1 MCIEVVWKVI
11 TLNEKQRIILYYIKD
26 NMSQREIHRLTG
38 VARDTIR
45 KYIKEYESKIQELG
59 YQLSD
64 IEKVDLIEE
73 ITNKPKYKSS
83 ERTKTVVTD
92 EVKERIKTFLKEN
105 ETKRLTGCSKQ
116 QMKKVDIYE
125 ALKKEGFN
133 ISYSSV
139 LNTINKLERSR
150 KEAYRF

>member
-83 ERTKTVVTD
+83 
-92 EVKERIKTFLKEN
+92 
-105 ETKRLTGCSKQ
+105 
-116 QMKKVDIYE
+116 KK
-125 ALKKEGFN
+125 
-133 ISYSSV
+133 
-139 LNTINKLERSR
+139 
-150 KEAYRF
+150 

>member
-105 ETKRLTGCSKQ
+105 ETKRLTGFSKQ
-116 QMKKVDIYE
+116 QMKK
-125 ALKKEGFN
+125 
-133 ISYSSV
+133 
-139 LNTINKLERSR
+139 SR
-150 KEAYRF
+150 YI